1 MYVEILSTA
10 IAADDRHGD
19 VPALIGRARQA
30 RVKLP
35 EAGCS
40 DPTSVYHAIAAEV
53 AYDRALVQLCGKCG
67 IETETACFASPTTE
81 RQRLERELA
90 LRGIDLADAAD
101 DS

>member
-10 IAADDRHGD
+10 IAADDGYGD
-19 VPALIGRARQA
+19 VPALIGRVRQT
-30 RVKLP
+30 RVKLH
-35 EAGCS
+35 EAGCG
-40 DPTSVYHAIAAEV
+40 DPVSVYDAIAAEV

-90 LRGIDLADAAD
+90 IRGIDLAEAD
-101 DS
+101 DDS